1 MSAEL
6 VEIVDARASIE
17 TMPQDAR
24 EMLIAANL
32 EQADSWL
39 RAALAVPSPDPRS
52 IADYK
57 VQIAAVEQ
65 MARQLRLSKDTQLH
79 ATELVRRAER
89 GVGVAI
95 RKGQEAG
102 TVLST
107 NAARSVAAS
116 EREASKRGEHKIHH
130 MEDVLLRSDLLNDS
144 EWYGPGGNGV
154 IAVTDGVTDE
164 QFDSALC
171 EAKDEGNVSR
181 ANVVRKIKGIQSGET
196 RDQRARRVANLA
208 AEGHSSRQIA
218 PLVGIGEPALAAI
231 IRDYGIDV
239 PADQLVKNTKRI
251 KSTDVVDNVIGT
263 IEAATFS
270 LSHVNPSDVQGEQI
284 DSLIQSI
291 NALRKAANKIKES
304 HQ

>member
-17 TMPQDAR
+17 AMPQDAR

-95 RKGQEAG
+95 RKGQAEG
-102 TVLST
+102 TVATL
-107 NAARSVAAS
+107 
-116 EREASKRGEHKIHH
+116 GEN
-130 MEDVLLRSDLLNDS
+130 LGPRSDYLR
-144 EWYGPGGNGV
+144 GGRVVRAGRDLV
-154 IAVTDGVTDE
+154 AESSKVSPKAILPHGHDMADTYAMTDGVTDE
-164 QFDSALC
+164 QFD
-171 EAKDEGNVSR
+171 
-181 ANVVRKIKGIQSGET
+181 
-196 RDQRARRVANLA
+196 
-208 AEGHSSRQIA
+208 
-218 PLVGIGEPALAAI
+218 AAI
-231 IRDYGIDV
+231 DASSSIVRSSIGLLQFSGSG
-239 PADQLVKNTKRI
+239 ADCFFRTRQRMLLTANISRHPHPLRTNPVQHR
-251 KSTDVVDNVIGT
+251 SCEVGEGEGFLRNVISDT
-263 IEAATFS
+263 IP
-270 LSHVNPSDVQGEQI
+270 V
-284 DSLIQSI
+284 LIAIS
-291 NALRKAANKIKES
+291 ETS
-304 HQ
+304 